1 MENKQKKANGVAIL
15 AILLILV
22 LIFGIFMTL
31 RVQRLTKEKQTLE
44 IQMEEQRIEIE
55 RLQKESDTLKKEV
68 EAMKA
73 AASAK
78 AASSQ
83 AQAPAQSGD
92 PLEFLP
98 RGTGKNHNEA
108 ANAYAYS
115 TEAVRLASCG
125 KALYDN
131 KLAFLTFD
139 DGPNNTV
146 TVQILDIL
154 KEKGVPATF
163 FIPTKNVTDKTAAVL
178 KRQYDEGHG
187 IALHSH
193 DHDYE
198 KLYPG
203 RTGSTEEIISQA
215 KKGMETMKKYLG
227 SDFETGVW
235 RYPGG
240 HMSWKGLA
248 DADAQLAQ
256 MGIHWI
262 DWNSMTGDAEPAS
275 RRPTSAQGQVDFLKK
290 TISTA
295 ANSKCLVILS
305 HDAGNKDIT
314 VAALGPI
321 IDQLKA
327 DGYAFGILE

>member
-1 MENKQKKANGVAIL
+1 MEQKRKKANGMAIL
-15 AILLILV
+15 VILLLLTLV
-22 LIFGIFMTL
+22 FSVFMTL
-31 RVQRLTKEKQTLE
+31 RVQKMTEEKESLEVQIQEQKAE
-44 IQMEEQRIEIE
+44 IQKLQEESQ
-55 RLQKESDTLKKEV
+55 SLKKEL

-78 AASSQ
+78 ATGGKKSDKASA
-83 AQAPAQSGD
+83 AQGELLPSGK
-92 PLEFLP
+92 
-98 RGTGKNHNEA
+98 GKNHNVA

-115 TEAVRLASCG
+115 TESVRTASRG
-125 KALYDN
+125 EAKYSN

-163 FIPTKNVTDKTAAVL
+163 FLPTKNVTDKTASVL
-178 KRQYDEGHG
+178 KRQYDEGHA

-203 RTGSTEEIISQA
+203 RTGNTDEIVSQA
-215 KKGMETMKKYLG
+215 KKGIETLQKHLG
-227 SDFETGVW
+227 PDFTTNVW

-240 HMSWKGLA
+240 HMSWKGLS
-248 DADAQLAQ
+248 DSDAQLAS
-256 MGIHWI
+256 MGIEWI
-262 DWNSMTGDAEPAS
+262 DWNAMTGDAEPSS
-275 RRPTSAQGQVDFLKK
+275 RRPTSAQGQVDFLKSSM
-290 TISTA
+290 STA
-295 ANSKCLVILS
+295 ANKDCLVVLS

-314 VAALGPI
+314 VAALGSV